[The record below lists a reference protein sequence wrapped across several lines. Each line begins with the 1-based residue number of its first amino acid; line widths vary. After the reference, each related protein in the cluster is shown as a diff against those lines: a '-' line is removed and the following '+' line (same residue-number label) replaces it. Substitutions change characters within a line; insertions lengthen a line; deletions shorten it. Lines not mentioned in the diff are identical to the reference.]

1 MTEPRPEPS
10 RPEIPAGM
18 EAVGALLEL
27 ARAFAPNFQ
36 LPQLLSSP
44 PDGQTPSDSDSAD
57 RIQKAEAR
65 YQTLVEQIPAVT
77 FMASFENG
85 LSEIYVSPHIETMLG
100 YTAREWIDDP
110 ILWYQRLHPDDK
122 QRWNLEFS
130 RTISWAEPFKAD
142 YRFLAKDGRVVWIHG
157 EAKVVR
163 DATGQPS
170 FVQGIGYDI
179 TELKEAEEILK
190 RSREE
195 LETLVAARTAE
206 LASANTSLQQAKEE
220 ADRANHAKSE
230 FLSRM
235 SHELRTPLNA
245 ILGFGQLME
254 AGLNTPDQIEN
265 IEQIL
270 TAGRHL
276 LSLINEVL
284 DIASIEAGR
293 ITVSLESVS
302 VDDATTAAID
312 LVRPLAAE
320 RNIQIISTNCKQ
332 HVHADRHRFTQV
344 LLNLLSNAI
353 KYNREAGRVTIDFE
367 EEDEGKLR
375 IKINDTGPGISA
387 KDMALLFAS
396 FERLE
401 AGKTKVEGTGL
412 GLSVCKQ
419 LVELMGGEIGVES
432 TVGVGSTFWVKLP
445 MVEKSDLPPDQT
457 EEKAHAS
464 VDRVESHTLLYIEDN
479 LANLTLLQRILE
491 RRWKIKFLTAM
502 DGAQGVALA
511 REHRPDLILLDL
523 YLPDISGEEVLSQLR
538 QAKETAEIPV
548 FIISADAT
556 SGQAERLLAAG
567 AQAYLTKPLEVP
579 QFLLAIEQALI
590 GVSKGRK
597 IRPVSS

>member
-1 MTEPRPEPS
+1 MTEPPTEPL

-36 LPQLLSSP
+36 LPQLFSSP
-44 PDGQTPSDSDSAD
+44 PNGQTPSDSDSAD

-130 RTISWAEPFKAD
+130 RTVSWAEPFRAD

-195 LETLVAARTAE
+195 LETLVTARTAE

-220 ADRANHAKSE
+220 ADRANRSKSE

-270 TAGRHL
+270 SAGRHL
-276 LSLINEVL
+276 LGLINEVL

-312 LVRPLAAE
+312 LVGPLATE
-320 RNIQIISTNCKQ
+320 RNIQVTSTKSNQ
-332 HVHADRHRFTQV
+332 HIRADRHRFTQV

-353 KYNREAGRVTIDFE
+353 KYNREAGRVTIDFQE
-367 EEDEGKLR
+367 EGEGKLR

-387 KDMALLFAS
+387 KDMERLFSS

-445 MVEKSDLPPDQT
+445 IAEKSDLPPDQT

-502 DGAQGVALA
+502 DGTQGVALA
-511 REHRPDLILLDL
+511 REHLPDLILLDL

-556 SGQAERLLAAG
+556 SGHAERLLAAG

-579 QFLLAIEQALI
+579 QFLQAIEKALI
-590 GVSKGRK
+590 AVSKGRK